1 MQKRKN
7 DDPKMMIRFS
17 KVLNIYCTRKD
28 GLLKE
33 NYIIENAAHV

>member
-17 KVLNIYCTRKD
+17 KVLNIYCARKD